1 MLEYGF
7 KKYRGPC
14 CGPLIITTLEIIKGT
29 SQQHYFSK
37 LLKGPS
43 SQQHY
48 FSKLLKGQHRKMF
61 VPYIFRRPGGSLAK
75 PAESITN
82 LETSLTHQ

>member
-14 CGPLIITTLEIIKGT
+14 CGLLIITTLEIIKGT
-29 SQQHYFSK
+29 
-37 LLKGPS
+37 

-75 PAESITN
+75 PAESIKHF
-82 LETSLTHQ
+82 ETSLTHQ